1 MEVLES
7 ILIYWK
13 KCGIVFIPLI
23 LVCFFAV
30 NHFFILLK
38 NTQKISGEKQLFDC
52 RLRILWMNRLL
63 STAPLFGLLGTIL
76 GMIHTF
82 TWMGAGQLS
91 AGKGIAEGL
100 SEALISTQI
109 GLLVLIPGLFASLYC
124 HRRVKKFISM
134 KQEIFQ

>member
-1 MEVLES
+1 MEIMES
-7 ILIYWK
+7 ILIYWR

-30 NHFFILLK
+30 NHFFLLLK
-38 NTQKISGEKQLFDC
+38 DTKTISGEKQFLDC

-82 TWMGAGQLS
+82 TWMGTGQLS

-109 GLLVLIPGLFASLYC
+109 GLLILIPGLFASLYC
-124 HRRVKKFISM
+124 HRKLKKIISM
-134 KQEIFQ
+134 KQEVSS